1 MNVFK
6 KISLKYFNGSSN
18 LNEGEERDIITSRD
32 KAFIYACRKYN
43 IDFEYYNF
51 FSGAHFVEESD
62 FEPEHSLIKC
72 NFSELKKYNHF
83 KWFAYLLSSQLDKE
97 RIPQFK
103 AVLKLLERKREP
115 YFYAVI
121 EAIEKGLKENRQN
134 ISVYVNVKGNLWDSG
149 MKYAISKPIHITIL
163 WNVVDKTLDH
173 IFYEIPAKVEENI
186 RKAQEAARKAQR
198 EWEERMERERKER
211 ERIRQE
217 NAYQRARFYG
227 SQGFEFNDDFA
238 GFNHQYQSWW
248 DNFSREQAKRQQ
260 ETINPY
266 ASLYTI
272 LQISPTTDKKIIKAA
287 YKKLV
292 LVYHPD
298 RGGSEEKFKELT
310 AAYEKLMSL

>member
-43 IDFEYYNF
+43 LEFEYYNF

-83 KWFAYLLSSQLDKE
+83 KWFAYLLSSQLDRE
-97 RIPQFK
+97 RIPQFR
-103 AVLKLLERKREP
+103 AILKLLEGKKEP

-134 ISVYVNVKGNLWDSG
+134 ISIYANVKGNLWDAG
-149 MKYAISKPIHITIL
+149 MKYAISKPIHISIL
-163 WNVVDKTLDH
+163 WTIADKTLDH

-186 RKAQEAARKAQR
+186 RRHKK
-198 EWEERMERERKER
+198 
-211 ERIRQE
+211 
-217 NAYQRARFYG
+217 
-227 SQGFEFNDDFA
+227 
-238 GFNHQYQSWW
+238 
-248 DNFSREQAKRQQ
+248 QQ
-260 ETINPY
+260 EEHKE
-266 ASLYTI
+266 SG
-272 LQISPTTDKKIIKAA
+272 KK
-287 YKKLV
+287 
-292 LVYHPD
+292 
-298 RGGSEEKFKELT
+298 G
-310 AAYEKLMSL
+310 

>member
-163 WNVVDKTLDH
+163 WNVVDKTLNH

-186 RKAQEAARKAQR
+186 RKAQEAARRAQR
-198 EWEERMERERKER
+198 EWEEKKGVQEKKEKGLDKKMHIREPDSMVIKDLSSMMILRGLITN
-211 ERIRQE
+211 IRVGGIISQE
-217 NAYQRARFYG
+217 NKLNA
-227 SQGFEFNDDFA
+227 N
-238 GFNHQYQSWW
+238 
-248 DNFSREQAKRQQ
+248 KRQLIL
-260 ETINPY
+260 TL
-266 ASLYTI
+266 SLYTM
-272 LQISPTTDKKIIKAA
+272 LQISPTN
-287 YKKLV
+287 
-292 LVYHPD
+292 
-298 RGGSEEKFKELT
+298 
-310 AAYEKLMSL
+310 

>member
-43 IDFEYYNF
+43 LEFEYYNF

-83 KWFAYLLSSQLDKE
+83 KWFAYLLSSQLDRE
-97 RIPQFK
+97 RIPQFR
-103 AVLKLLERKREP
+103 AILKLLEGKKEP

-134 ISVYVNVKGNLWDSG
+134 ISIYANVKGNLWDAG
-149 MKYAISKPIHITIL
+149 MKYAISKPIHISIL
-163 WNVVDKTLDH
+163 WTIADKTLDH

-186 RKAQEAARKAQR
+186 RKAQEAARRAQR
-198 EWEERMERERKER
+198 EWEEKD
-211 ERIRQE
+211 
-217 NAYQRARFYG
+217 RA
-227 SQGFEFNDDFA
+227 
-238 GFNHQYQSWW
+238 
-248 DNFSREQAKRQQ
+248 
-260 ETINPY
+260 
-266 ASLYTI
+266 
-272 LQISPTTDKKIIKAA
+272 
-287 YKKLV
+287 
-292 LVYHPD
+292 
-298 RGGSEEKFKELT
+298 
-310 AAYEKLMSL
+310 

>member
-6 KISLKYFNGSSN
+6 KISLKYFNGSFN

-238 GFNHQYQSWW
+238 GFN
-248 DNFSREQAKRQQ
+248 
-260 ETINPY
+260 PY

-287 YKKLV
+287 YRKLV

-310 AAYEKLMSL
+310 AAYEKLISL

>member
-163 WNVVDKTLDH
+163 WNVVDKTLNH

-186 RKAQEAARKAQR
+186 RKAQEAARRAQR
-198 EWEERMERERKER
+198 EWGRKR
-211 ERIRQE
+211 K
-217 NAYQRARFYG
+217 AC
-227 SQGFEFNDDFA
+227 
-238 GFNHQYQSWW
+238 
-248 DNFSREQAKRQQ
+248 KRR
-260 ETINPY
+260 
-266 ASLYTI
+266 
-272 LQISPTTDKKIIKAA
+272 KRK
-287 YKKLV
+287 
-292 LVYHPD
+292 
-298 RGGSEEKFKELT
+298 G
-310 AAYEKLMSL
+310 

>member
-1 MNVFK
+1 MR
-6 KISLKYFNGSSN
+6 
-18 LNEGEERDIITSRD
+18 E
-32 KAFIYACRKYN
+32 
-43 IDFEYYNF
+43 
-51 FSGAHFVEESD
+51 
-62 FEPEHSLIKC
+62 
-72 NFSELKKYNHF
+72 KYNHF

-103 AVLKLLERKREP
+103 VVLKLLERKREP
-115 YFYAVI
+115 YFYAVV
-121 EAIEKGLKENRQN
+121 EVIEKGLKENRQN

-238 GFNHQYQSWW
+238 GLITNTRVGGIISQENKLNVNKKQLIPMLLFTQ
-248 DNFSREQAKRQQ
+248 FFKFLQQ
-260 ETINPY
+260 LIR
-266 ASLYTI
+266 
-272 LQISPTTDKKIIKAA
+272 K
-287 YKKLV
+287 
-292 LVYHPD
+292 
-298 RGGSEEKFKELT
+298 
-310 AAYEKLMSL
+310 

>member
-163 WNVVDKTLDH
+163 WTIADKTLDH

-198 EWEERMERERKER
+198 EWEERIERERRER
-211 ERIRQE
+211 ERLNKKMHIRELDSMVIKDLSLMMILQGLITNTRVGGIISQE
-217 NAYQRARFYG
+217 NKLNA
-227 SQGFEFNDDFA
+227 N
-238 GFNHQYQSWW
+238 
-248 DNFSREQAKRQQ
+248 KRQLILTLLFTQ
-260 ETINPY
+260 CCK
-266 ASLYTI
+266 SLQQLI
-272 LQISPTTDKKIIKAA
+272 RK
-287 YKKLV
+287 
-292 LVYHPD
+292 
-298 RGGSEEKFKELT
+298 
-310 AAYEKLMSL
+310 

>member
-18 LNEGEERDIITSRD
+18 LNEGEERDIVTSRD

-43 IDFEYYNF
+43 IDFEYYGF

-103 AVLKLLERKREP
+103 AILKLLEWKKEP

-134 ISVYVNVKGNLWDSG
+134 ISIYANVKGNLWDAG
-149 MKYAISKPIHITIL
+149 MKYAISKPIHISIL
-163 WNVVDKTLDH
+163 WTIADKTLDH

-186 RKAQEAARKAQR
+186 RKAQEAARKC
-198 EWEERMERERKER
+198 
-211 ERIRQE
+211 
-217 NAYQRARFYG
+217 
-227 SQGFEFNDDFA
+227 
-238 GFNHQYQSWW
+238 
-248 DNFSREQAKRQQ
+248 
-260 ETINPY
+260 
-266 ASLYTI
+266 
-272 LQISPTTDKKIIKAA
+272 ISE
-287 YKKLV
+287 
-292 LVYHPD
+292 
-298 RGGSEEKFKELT
+298 S
-310 AAYEKLMSL
+310 

>member
-43 IDFEYYNF
+43 IDFEYYGF

-103 AVLKLLERKREP
+103 AILKLLERKKEP

-121 EAIEKGLKENRQN
+121 EAIEKGLKESRQN
-134 ISVYVNVKGNLWDSG
+134 ISIYVNVKGNLWDAG
-149 MKYAISKPIHITIL
+149 MKYAISKPIHISIL
-163 WNVVDKTLDH
+163 WTIADKTLDH
-173 IFYEIPAKVEENI
+173 IFYEIPAKAEEY
-186 RKAQEAARKAQR
+186 ARRAREQARREEEERVRRQR
-198 EWEERMERERKER
+198 EWEERERRAREERERV
-211 ERIRQE
+211 RQE

-227 SQGFEFNDDFA
+227 NQGFEFNDDFA
-238 GFNHQYQSWW
+238 GFNHQYQSW
-248 DNFSREQAKRQQ
+248 
-260 ETINPY
+260 
-266 ASLYTI
+266 
-272 LQISPTTDKKIIKAA
+272 
-287 YKKLV
+287 
-292 LVYHPD
+292 
-298 RGGSEEKFKELT
+298 
-310 AAYEKLMSL
+310 

>member
-1 MNVFK
+1 MNFFK
-6 KISLKYFNGSSN
+6 KLSLKYFNGSADLKRN
-18 LNEGEERDIITSRD
+18 EEREILTSRD

-43 IDFEYYNF
+43 LEFEYYNF

-83 KWFAYLLSSQLDKE
+83 KWFAYLLSSQLDRE

-103 AVLKLLERKREP
+103 AILKLLEGKKEP

-134 ISVYVNVKGNLWDSG
+134 ISIYANVKGNLWDAG
-149 MKYAISKPIHITIL
+149 MKYAISKPIHISIL
-163 WNVVDKTLDH
+163 WTIADKTLNH

-186 RKAQEAARKAQR
+186 RKAQEAARRAQR
-198 EWEERMERERKER
+198 EWEERIERERR
-211 ERIRQE
+211 E
-217 NAYQRARFYG
+217 RFYG
-227 SQGFEFNDDFA
+227 NQGFEFNDDFA

-260 ETINPY
+260 ETVNPY
-266 ASLYTI
+266 ASLYTM

-287 YKKLV
+287 YRKLV

>member
-43 IDFEYYNF
+43 IDFEYYGF

-103 AVLKLLERKREP
+103 AILKLLERKKEP

-134 ISVYVNVKGNLWDSG
+134 ISIYVNVKGNLWDAG
-149 MKYAISKPIHITIL
+149 MKYAISKPIHISIL
-163 WNVVDKTLDH
+163 WTIVDKTLNH

-186 RKAQEAARKAQR
+186 RKAQEAARRAQK
-198 EWEERMERERKER
+198 EWEKKKGVQEKKEKGLDKKMHIREPDSMVIKDLSSMMILRGLITN
-211 ERIRQE
+211 IRVGGIISQE
-217 NAYQRARFYG
+217 NKLNA
-227 SQGFEFNDDFA
+227 N
-238 GFNHQYQSWW
+238 
-248 DNFSREQAKRQQ
+248 KRQLILTLLFTQ
-260 ETINPY
+260 CCK
-266 ASLYTI
+266 SLQQLI
-272 LQISPTTDKKIIKAA
+272 RK
-287 YKKLV
+287 
-292 LVYHPD
+292 
-298 RGGSEEKFKELT
+298 
-310 AAYEKLMSL
+310 

>member
-43 IDFEYYNF
+43 IDFEYYGF

-103 AVLKLLERKREP
+103 AILKLLERKKEP

-134 ISVYVNVKGNLWDSG
+134 ISIYVNVKGNLWDAG
-149 MKYAISKPIHITIL
+149 MKYAISKPIHISIL
-163 WNVVDKTLDH
+163 WTIADKTLDH

-186 RKAQEAARKAQR
+186 RKAQEAARRAQR
-198 EWEERMERERKER
+198 EPDSMVIKDLSSMMILRGLITN
-211 ERIRQE
+211 IRVGGIISQE
-217 NAYQRARFYG
+217 NKLNA
-227 SQGFEFNDDFA
+227 N
-238 GFNHQYQSWW
+238 
-248 DNFSREQAKRQQ
+248 KRQLILTLLFTQ
-260 ETINPY
+260 CCK
-266 ASLYTI
+266 SLQQLI
-272 LQISPTTDKKIIKAA
+272 RK
-287 YKKLV
+287 
-292 LVYHPD
+292 
-298 RGGSEEKFKELT
+298 
-310 AAYEKLMSL
+310 

>member
-103 AVLKLLERKREP
+103 TVLKLLERKREP

-121 EAIEKGLKENRQN
+121 EAIEKGLKENHQN

-211 ERIRQE
+211 ER
-217 NAYQRARFYG
+217 N
-227 SQGFEFNDDFA
+227 
-238 GFNHQYQSWW
+238 
-248 DNFSREQAKRQQ
+248 
-260 ETINPY
+260 
-266 ASLYTI
+266 
-272 LQISPTTDKKIIKAA
+272 
-287 YKKLV
+287 
-292 LVYHPD
+292 
-298 RGGSEEKFKELT
+298 
-310 AAYEKLMSL
+310 